1 MKLGNISYKTNAI
14 MSHCELYIGHHFLL
28 LVHILYWTICWNR
41 YFCKIVVDFRNYLC
55 VHPYIT
61 YFYILQ
67 LDLVRVVVIGV
78 CNRLAQTK
86 HRASISEF
94 NSRHISFLQISLSFS
109 LSLSLALSPSVY
121 SSFHWRSNRSIFLL
135 FFLLLYFLRLESF
148 YKTEESV
155 LCTEVWQINRANIR

>member
-1 MKLGNISYKTNAI
+1 

-28 LVHILYWTICWNR
+28 LDHILYWTICWNR

-86 HRASISEF
+86 HRTSISEF

-109 LSLSLALSPSVY
+109 LFLWLSLPLCIVRFIDVQIDRFFYYFFFYFIFCASKAFIKQKKVYCAPKFGKLIARIYVSTPDLSRY
-121 SSFHWRSNRSIFLL
+121 
-135 FFLLLYFLRLESF
+135 
-148 YKTEESV
+148 
-155 LCTEVWQINRANIR
+155 Q